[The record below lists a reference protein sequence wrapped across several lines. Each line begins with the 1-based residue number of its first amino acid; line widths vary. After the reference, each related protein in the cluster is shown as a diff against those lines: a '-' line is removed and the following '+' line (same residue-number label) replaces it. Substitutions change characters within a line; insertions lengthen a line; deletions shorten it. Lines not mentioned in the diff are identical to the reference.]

1 VNRLFP
7 QINFTANEANLP
19 EKKMGKVFLF
29 DFDERKFVLKDGK
42 PVEATYEEAIRQW
55 VAMVLI
61 TEKDKYGVYKGS
73 DFGLSIAQFIG
84 RKDVP
89 LATISSETKR
99 QIEEQLVQ
107 HPEILGIA
115 DFSMTRQDGK
125 AIISFSVQTK
135 QGLIVGIEKA
145 VRFSG

>member
-7 QINFTANEANLP
+7 QIEFTVDETALP

-42 PVEATYEEAIRQW
+42 PVEANYEEAIKQW
-55 VAMVLI
+55 VSMVMI
-61 TEKDKYGVYKGS
+61 TEKNKYGVYKGS

-84 RKDVP
+84 RKDIP

-99 QIEEQLVQ
+99 QIEEQLIQ
-107 HPEILGIA
+107 HPEILGIS

-125 AIISFSVQTK
+125 ALISFSVQTK
-135 QGLIVGIEKA
+135 QGLITGIEKA